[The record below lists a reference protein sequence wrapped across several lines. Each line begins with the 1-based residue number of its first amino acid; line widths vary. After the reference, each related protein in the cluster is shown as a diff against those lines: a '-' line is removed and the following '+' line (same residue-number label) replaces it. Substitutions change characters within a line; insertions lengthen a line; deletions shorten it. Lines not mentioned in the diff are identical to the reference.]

1 MKICVAQISSKLN
14 SIQENIEKHK
24 KVIELAASKG
34 AESIVFPELS
44 LTGYILT
51 QAKEF
56 AFSHKDQ
63 SLWVFHELSNVN
75 KVTIGIGMPIETDA
89 GVCISMI
96 LFHPNQEGEIYSKK
110 YLHNSEKG
118 YYVSGEHHPNHEIE
132 NIRIAFSICY
142 EISIT
147 DHAKTAFREGAEI
160 YIASVAKSQEGVE
173 VGEGRLSEIA
183 RENGAPV
190 LMANSVGQ
198 SEGFVSAGKTA
209 VWDHSGKKIGQL
221 DERSEGILIHDTNTD
236 EIFEKTF

>member
-1 MKICVAQISSKLN
+1 MKICVTQISSKMRN
-14 SIQENIEKHK
+14 VQENIEKHK
-24 KVIELAASKG
+24 KVIEFAVLHG
-34 AESIVFPELS
+34 AELIVFPELS

-56 AFSHKDQ
+56 AFKPLDPK
-63 SLWVFHELSNVN
+63 LWVFQELSNVN
-75 KVTIGIGMPIETDA
+75 QVTIGIGLPMETDS

-96 LFHPNQEGEIYSKK
+96 LFQPNQAGEIYLKK
-110 YLHNSEKG
+110 YLHHTEKG
-118 YYVSGEHHPNHEIE
+118 YYVSGEHHPYLEIE
-132 NIRIAFSICY
+132 NQRVAFSICY
-142 EISIT
+142 EISIR